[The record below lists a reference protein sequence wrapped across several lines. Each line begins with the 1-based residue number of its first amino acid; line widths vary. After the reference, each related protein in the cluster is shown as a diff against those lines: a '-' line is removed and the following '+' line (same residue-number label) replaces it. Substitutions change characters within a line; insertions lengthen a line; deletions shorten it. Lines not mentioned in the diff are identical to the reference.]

1 MDLWDGEPICMLEPS
16 ADSNPSAPMNR
27 SPSEPSPS
35 DEALPAAQEVIELDL
50 LDPPPE
56 ERRELVGR
64 ADLWPVKRAFQI
76 EFLISRGLRPGH
88 LVLDV
93 GCGTLRGGVPVIA
106 YLEPNR
112 YVGVESRYEAMQE
125 GLRELS
131 RHELEEKRPVLI
143 TADLLSVVDYLPAFH
158 FIWAYSVVFHMEDP
172 VVEDTLGF
180 VAGHLRRGGRFYA
193 NVEAG
198 PRKVEDWLDFPVV
211 RRPVSWYRER
221 ARAHGLEVRDLGTL
235 RELGQESGLERD
247 DEQRMLEFRVEER

>member
-1 MDLWDGEPICMLEPS
+1 MDLWDGEPICMREPS

-180 VAGHLRRGGRFYA
+180 ALHKMSVGGFRHL
-193 NVEAG
+193 
-198 PRKVEDWLDFPVV
+198 PVV
-211 RRPVSWYRER
+211 DDDGAPAGVISQREGVQYLVGFFPQELVNQPPRSIAQRPPRNQF
-221 ARAHGLEVRDLGTL
+221 GG
-235 RELGQESGLERD
+235 
-247 DEQRMLEFRVEER
+247 